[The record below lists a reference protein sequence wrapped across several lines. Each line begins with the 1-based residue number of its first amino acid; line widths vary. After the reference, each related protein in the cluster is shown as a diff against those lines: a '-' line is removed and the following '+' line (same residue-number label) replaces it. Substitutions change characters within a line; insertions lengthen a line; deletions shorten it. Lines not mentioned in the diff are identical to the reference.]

1 MLLNITLYS
10 QVQNLQWLSKIS
22 EEDKFSSLLQKQKR
36 KKTQMWPDYMRT
48 VSQVKA
54 S

>member
-10 QVQNLQWLSKIS
+10 QVQNLSKVS
-22 EEDKFSSLLQKQKR
+22 EEDNVSSLLQKQKR